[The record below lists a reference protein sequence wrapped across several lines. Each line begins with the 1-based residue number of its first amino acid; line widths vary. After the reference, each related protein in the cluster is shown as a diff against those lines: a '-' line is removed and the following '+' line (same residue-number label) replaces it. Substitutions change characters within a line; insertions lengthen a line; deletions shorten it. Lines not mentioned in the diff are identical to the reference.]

1 MVPLRTWGLV
11 HNHLPA
17 PPIPVTE
24 TDADIAA
31 ARAEYERTNGQL
43 MGPVF
48 QGHYPEAFLRSAGA
62 DAPRVEPGDM
72 ERIALP
78 TDFLGLNVYAGNFVR
93 AGADGQPEVLDFP
106 RGILKAHSG
115 GSRSPRRAFTGQ
127 SATLPRCLASSHST

>member
-1 MVPLRTWGLV
+1 MATSPRASEWALRDLNQAYHHALLAHGLWRRSRAVATATPGSRVGLV

-48 QGHYPEAFLRSAGA
+48 RGHYPEAFLREAGA

-72 ERIALP
+72 ERIA
-78 TDFLGLNVYAGNFVR
+78 R
-93 AGADGQPEVLDFP
+93 AD
-106 RGILKAHSG
+106 
-115 GSRSPRRAFTGQ
+115 
-127 SATLPRCLASSHST
+127 